1 MGVLGSALRQQ
12 QQLLLQGTEQGVGH
26 GVDVEGGVDV
36 QQQHRVV
43 HGDHE
48 GDADNAD
55 NAAVDNAA
63 VDNIVVTG
71 ADAGPLR
78 TRVPSATVSRFWAA
92 HDSRFRRWRQM
103 FRWVWLKSGPMF
115 LVRRALVPET

>member
-1 MGVLGSALRQQ
+1 MGVLGSALRQ

-55 NAAVDNAA
+55 NADNAA
-63 VDNIVVTG
+63 VDDIVVTR
-71 ADAGPLR
+71 APAGPLR

-92 HDSRFRRWRQM
+92 HDSHVRRWRQM
-103 FRWVWLKSGPMF
+103 FRWVWLKDGPMF